1 MLSWF
6 VSIPVWLLYLVL
18 SGNYE
23 PRNMVAGLIIAL
35 GVTALIR
42 PQARKVELR
51 RLPGALLALV
61 RYIFLLAYDL
71 IISGF
76 QVARIV
82 LSPTLPIS
90 PGIVAI
96 PTDCRSELSI
106 ALSAHAIS
114 VSPGELVIEIDDG
127 GMMYTH
133 VLDATRKS
141 KYIREAQQV
150 REQLL
155 GKIFI

>member
-1 MLSWF
+1 MLAWL
-6 VSIPVWLLYLVL
+6 VSIPVWLLYLAL

-42 PQARKVELR
+42 PRPRKVELR
-51 RLPGALLALV
+51 RVPSALLALL
-61 RYIFLLAYDL
+61 RYLLLLAYDVVT
-71 IISGF
+71 SGF

-82 LSPTLPIS
+82 LDPALPIS
-90 PGIVAI
+90 QGIVAI
-96 PTDCRSELSI
+96 PTDCQSELSI
-106 ALSAHAIS
+106 ALSAHALT
-114 VSPGELVIEIDDG
+114 VAPGEMVIEIDDEG
-127 GMMYTH
+127 VMYTH
-133 VLDATRKS
+133 VLDASRRS